1 MKILTFSIRKNFFSI
16 VFVLFTVLL
25 VLFSTSNLVAA
36 KNGLYLWANNIIPAL
51 FPFFIATELLSNT
64 NVINILGRFF
74 NKFMRPLFNV
84 PGEGSYPLII
94 GIISGYPVGA
104 KIVCD
109 MRNKSLLTKAQAERL
124 LAFTNNS
131 GPLFILGT
139 VGIGLFKDTTTGI
152 ILLFTHILASF
163 TVGILF
169 RFWKYKDTNIASVTS
184 TTNNSVNFV
193 NKNNIGDVLST
204 AIKNSIL
211 TILNIGGFIVLFS
224 VIISIFNKT
233 HLIYFIA
240 TVLTPLFNIL
250 HITPDFAQGIINGFL
265 EITNGLQQIS
275 SIPIKNISFSIIICA
290 FILGFGGISVLL
302 QVYSF
307 TSKSDI
313 SIKSY
318 ILGKFLQG
326 IIAAFYTFLIFH
338 FFNFLSLDL
347 SNIVNIFEYV

>member
-1 MKILTFSIRKNFFSI
+1 MKILTLSLRKNFFSI
-16 VFVLFTVLL
+16 IFVLFTILL
-25 VLFSTSNLVAA
+25 VLFSTSNLAAA

-51 FPFFIATELLSNT
+51 FPFFIATELLSHT
-64 NVINILGRFF
+64 NVINVLGKFF

-84 PGEGSYPLII
+84 PGEGSYPLIM
-94 GIISGYPVGA
+94 GIVSGYPVGA

-233 HLIYFIA
+233 HLIDFIA

>member
-233 HLIYFIA
+233 HLIDLIA

-265 EITNGLQQIS
+265 EITNGIQQIS

-326 IIAAFYTFLIFH
+326 MIAAFYTFLIFH

>member
-109 MRNKSLLTKAQAERL
+109 MRNQSLLTKAQAERL

-233 HLIYFIA
+233 HLIDFIA

>member
-233 HLIYFIA
+233 HLIDFIA

-290 FILGFGGISVLL
+290 FILGVGGISVLL

>member
-233 HLIYFIA
+233 HLIDLIA

>member
-233 HLIYFIA
+233 HLIDFIA